1 MSDRFLL
8 REYYTFE
15 PKLSLEILT
24 ETVNKSEPLIIK
36 NVLLQRADAVN
47 GNKRIYPRE
56 VLERED
62 KRYQE
67 TIREKRAVG
76 ELDHPDSS
84 IVSLDNGCHRVIETR
99 WNGDD
104 LLGDIE
110 VLYRLTKGKQLLGY
124 LQHKVPLGVSSRG
137 VGSLQQSEDKS
148 AAVVGDDFE
157 HVAYDIVSTPSTQGA
172 FMAIKEHRAIGDIRR
187 TNEERLKHA
196 LHSILGDNYWNI

>member
-24 ETVNKSEPLIIK
+24 ETVSKSEPLIIK

-67 TIREKRAVG
+67 TIAEKRAVG

-84 IVSLDNGCHRVIETR
+84 IVSLDNGCHRIIETR

-104 LLGDIE
+104 LVGDIE

-148 AAVVGDDFE
+148 ASVVGDDFE

-172 FMAIKEHRAIGDIRR
+172 FMAIKEHRTIGDIRK
-187 TNEERLKHA
+187 TNEELLKHA